1 MPTYEYHCT
10 KGHGYE
16 KQEGFDAPARQK
28 CMKCGSVARR
38 QISMPAVI
46 FKGAGFYSTDNRK
59 GSDGASSSD
68 SSSGDKSDKSDKSG
82 SDSSASSNG
91 ASKDSGK
98 KSKTEATKAD

>member
-1 MPTYEYHCT
+1 MPTYEYKCT

-28 CMKCGSVARR
+28 CVKCGSVARR

-46 FKGAGFYSTDNRK
+46 FKGSGFYSTDNRK
-59 GSDGASSSD
+59 GSDGTTPPD
-68 SSSGDKSDKSDKSG
+68 SSSNDKG
-82 SDSSASSNG
+82 DSSASSNG